1 MRSLSLIQLQF
12 NGALQWRKVCAKKPV
27 LSKSNPVAAICGFLS
42 GSCFAMLGYVVSA
55 HFLDY
60 WRASTDGGMR
70 IFTSCIWCGTTFLM
84 VLFGLKLANRCADIL
99 LDRLESK

>member
-1 MRSLSLIQLQF
+1 
-12 NGALQWRKVCAKKPV
+12 
-27 LSKSNPVAAICGFLS
+27 
-42 GSCFAMLGYVVSA
+42 MLGYVVSA

-84 VLFGLKLANRCADIL
+84 VLFGIAGFFGLKLANRCADIL